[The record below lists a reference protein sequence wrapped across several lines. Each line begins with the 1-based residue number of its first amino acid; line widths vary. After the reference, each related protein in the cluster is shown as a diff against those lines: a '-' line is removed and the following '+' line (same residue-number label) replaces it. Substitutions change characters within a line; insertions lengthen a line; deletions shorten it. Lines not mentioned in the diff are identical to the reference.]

1 MMILRKV
8 AHNNDHENHNND
20 RENHNNDHNHIIH
33 HCNHDE
39 GHYNDYT
46 CTAVSDILLILLAGT

>member
-8 AHNNDHENHNND
+8 AHNNDH
-20 RENHNNDHNHIIH
+20 ENHNNDHNHIIH

-46 CTAVSDILLILLAGT
+46 CTAVSDILLLLLLAGT